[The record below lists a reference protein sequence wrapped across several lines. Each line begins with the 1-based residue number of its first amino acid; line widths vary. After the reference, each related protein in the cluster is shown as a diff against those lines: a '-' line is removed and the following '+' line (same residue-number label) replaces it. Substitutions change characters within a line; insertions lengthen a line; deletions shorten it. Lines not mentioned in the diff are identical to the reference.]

1 MLPTLN
7 MSGDVVIAE
16 HVSHRLGKVGPGDL
30 VLVRSPVDPKKIVT
44 KRVLGMEG
52 DKVTY
57 SVDPNFSFRSRTAV
71 VSFALS
77 LGFAVEAAQLM
88 FGLVWFVPHVQS
100 MTFIK
105 FRDIRKRFGGHCLK
119 LVEFIRFTLRLASE
133 G

>member
-1 MLPTLN
+1 MQVFGPSMLPTLN

-52 DKVTY
+52 DKVTF

-71 VSFALS
+71 VNFALS
-77 LGFAVEAAQLM
+77 LCFAVEAAQLM
-88 FGLVWFVPHVQS
+88 FGLVFSSCP
-100 MTFIK
+100 IY
-105 FRDIRKRFGGHCLK
+105 DIHK
-119 LVEFIRFTLRLASE
+119 T
-133 G
+133 